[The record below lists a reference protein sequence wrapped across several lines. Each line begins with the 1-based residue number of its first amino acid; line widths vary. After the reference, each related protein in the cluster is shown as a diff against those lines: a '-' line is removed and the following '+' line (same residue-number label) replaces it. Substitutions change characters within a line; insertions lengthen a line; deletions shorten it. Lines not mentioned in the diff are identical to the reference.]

1 MTTSIENKVVSLTFD
16 NASFQKRVGDT
27 LSTLEKLKQ
36 SLNFSKSTNSMNEL
50 QGAANKFNMG
60 PMASAIEG
68 VSAKFAALATIGI
81 TALANITNRA
91 IDAGFSLAKSLSL
104 KPIMDGFSEYE
115 TNMNS
120 IQTILSNTK
129 SKGTT
134 LDQVTASLD
143 KLNEYSDKTIYNFGE
158 MARNIGTFTAAGVD
172 LDTSVMSI
180 KGIANIAA
188 MSGSNAEQAATGM
201 YQLSQAI
208 ATGTVRL
215 QDWISVEKAG
225 FGGEAFQTQLFET
238 AKAMGTLKNVPMGQ
252 TFEQW
257 KDAGNSFRYSLEQ
270 GWLTADV
277 LTTTLGG
284 LSGDLDA
291 SALAAKGF
299 SESQIA
305 AIQDMAK
312 TATAAATEVKTATQ
326 LVGTIKEAIGTG
338 WSTTFKMI
346 IGDFGEAKGLF
357 SGLYSYIGGAVD
369 RWSDAR
375 NTLLQGWKAF
385 GGRNELMSALMNTL
399 AAISSILTPIKDA
412 FRTVF
417 PPMTAETL
425 IKMTTSLKEFTQ
437 KLILSADTAAK
448 VKAVFTG
455 VFSIFKIGV
464 EIVKGIFSVFSN
476 LAGIIFGFGGNALA
490 AGAGVGN
497 FISKLREMLVEG
509 GGIKKFF
516 DFINSGVQKLGDII
530 QTAKD
535 KIAGLFGGGSGEAIP
550 GAEESEGLLSKI
562 IDKLSGLSVIGEKAK
577 SAISAVGDGFKAFFN
592 GVKAVLTGIWDA
604 ISTFFSTIGSK
615 VASVFS
621 ADAFDPA
628 LKVIQVGLL
637 GGITGLLAAFFKKG
651 LKLDFGQ
658 FDFLEKV
665 SGLFEEFG
673 NTLKAFQLKVK
684 ADALLRI
691 AAAVAVLTAS
701 VLVLSFIDAKKIAAS
716 LGALAVGFGQ
726 LVASMALLA
735 KIETNPAKMIG
746 LAASMILLAGA
757 AAVLSVSLWMMSRL
771 SLGEIAK
778 GLLGVLGAIQILTM
792 ALQFF
797 AKNNASFLRSAFS
810 LIVLGASIGVLAG
823 VIFLFSKID
832 LKDLAHGLVG
842 VGASLGLFAAAVH
855 FMGGSDVGKVGLS
868 FLLFSFGLRG
878 VHKAI
883 QAFSD
888 MTWDEMIRGLTGL
901 GFTLAGIAAFTY
913 VLNDLDLLKVAAG
926 LGVMAVSL
934 WIIAKA
940 IETVGK
946 LSFSDMV
953 SGLIG
958 VGATLFMLV
967 LAVNAIQG
975 AALGVMGV
983 IAVAGAVIIL
993 AKALEIV
1000 GNLGLGTILVGLLGI
1015 AGVLLILGA
1024 AAVAL
1029 AAFPPVL
1036 GALQAMGIALMV
1048 IGAGFALLG
1057 VGAFLVAKALVE
1069 LGNAGEKS
1077 IQSLVKVLN
1086 TIIAAVPGFVK
1097 AFAEGIISLIKVL
1110 LDAAPEIIN
1119 SFQGILEKILDM
1131 VIKTMP
1137 KVGEA
1142 FSSLIDTA
1150 AAILIEKSPV
1160 MVQAGLTL
1168 LLNFMQGVR
1177 DNIYQIT
1184 QLGVEI
1190 LTGFV
1195 QSLADNVGL
1204 LMAAASNLMVSFL
1217 QGLMAH
1223 ALNMVQ
1229 AGIDLLTQ
1237 FLNGIALNIGQVIDA
1252 ATNIVTQLIKGL
1264 TDMGLNI
1271 VAAGVSALKAFLG
1284 GLGSGASEIIRTATN
1299 IIVQIILQLA
1309 ISAVRLIEAGKNAAL
1324 KFLDGLV
1331 SNTIDFADKAAKLLV
1346 KFLDGMA
1353 VAIDRNAGEIRRAG
1367 GHLATALVDGMTGG
1381 LLSKAKSVADTATN
1395 VFGGAIGAVKGI
1407 FKSKSPSK
1415 VFYWIGQ
1422 DVAQGFTNALRD
1434 DRSVEIA
1441 SKDLAASSVS
1451 AFNNIM
1457 NDLAFGMMN
1466 ISDFQPTITPVLDLT
1481 SVTKDAKNIG
1491 SLLSTNGIPT
1501 GVSYSVA
1508 ATIAR
1513 DTRAATKNSSNK
1525 QAPTSGTTEI
1535 RFEQNNY
1542 SPKALSA
1549 DDIYRNTRSQ
1559 IARVKME
1566 LEVP

>member
-1 MTTSIENKVVSLTFD
+1 MTTSVENKVVSLTFD
-16 NASFQKRVGDT
+16 NTSFQKRVGDT

-36 SLNFSKSTNSMNEL
+36 SLNFSKSANSMNEL

-208 ATGTVRL
+208 STGTVRL

-291 SALAAKGF
+291 SSLAAKGF
-299 SESQIA
+299 SDSQIA

-550 GAEESEGLLSKI
+550 GAEESESLLSKI

-615 VASVFS
+615 VAGVFS

-658 FDFLEKV
+658 FDFLEKI

-735 KIETNPAKMIG
+735 KIETNPAKMMG

-958 VGATLFMLV
+958 VGATLLMLV

-1069 LGNAGEKS
+1069 LGSAGEKS

-1097 AFAEGIISLIKVL
+1097 AFAEGIISLVKVL

-1131 VIKTMP
+1131 VIKIMP
-1137 KVGEA
+1137 KVGEV

-1168 LLNFMQGVR
+1168 LLNFMQGIR

-1190 LTGFV
+1190 LTGFI

-1237 FLNGIALNIGQVIDA
+1237 FLNGIALNIGQVIQAGANILA
-1252 ATNIVTQLIKGL
+1252 AIITGLGNAAIYLVNTATDLLVKFLGAFSNNATEVITAVANLIK
-1264 TDMGLNI
+1264 T
-1271 VAAGVSALKAFLG
+1271 
-1284 GLGSGASEIIRTATN
+1284 
-1299 IIVQIILQLA
+1299 
-1309 ISAVRLIEAGKNAAL
+1309 LIEEIGNKAGDIITCAKDTAI

-1331 SNTIDFADKAAKLLV
+1331 DNAIDFTDKAGELIRKLL
-1346 KFLDGMA
+1346 DGLTA
-1353 VAIDRNAGEIRRAG
+1353 AIDKHSEEIGKAGLKLAGAIINGVTGGIAKKAG
-1367 GHLATALVDGMTGG
+1367 GLFTSVKDLA
-1381 LLSKAKSVADTATN
+1381 
-1395 VFGGAIGAVKGI
+1395 GGAIGA
-1407 FKSKSPSK
+1407 FKDKILSRSPSK
-1415 VFYWIGQ
+1415 VFYAIGKTIP
-1422 DVAQGFTNALRD
+1422 QGLVLALDR
-1434 DRSVEIA
+1434 DRSLRIA
-1441 SKDLAASSVS
+1441 SSRLAENATDSFSKALDSVDYGSLSSD
-1451 AFNNIM
+1451 AFSPKIR
-1457 NDLAFGMMN
+1457 
-1466 ISDFQPTITPVLDLT
+1466 PVLDLT
-1481 SVTKDAKNIG
+1481 LVNKEARGISNLFGNVKMEADL
-1491 SLLSTNGIPT
+1491 SLNKARSLSTSINTQKDPA
-1501 GVSYSVA
+1501 VEDSVNPMQPA
-1508 ATIAR
+1508 LTF
-1513 DTRAATKNSSNK
+1513 
-1525 QAPTSGTTEI
+1525 Q
-1535 RFEQNNY
+1535 QNIY
-1542 SPKALSA
+1542 SPRALSA
-1549 DDIYRNTRSQ
+1549 EDIYRNTRNQ
-1559 IARVKME
+1559 ISLAKEELRV
-1566 LEVP
+1566 P